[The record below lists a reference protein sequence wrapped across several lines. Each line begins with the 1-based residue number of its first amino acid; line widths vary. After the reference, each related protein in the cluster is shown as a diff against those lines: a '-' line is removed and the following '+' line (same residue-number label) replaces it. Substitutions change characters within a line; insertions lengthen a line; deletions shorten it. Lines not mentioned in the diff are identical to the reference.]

1 MIFVRPYLMVL
12 TRQAQDTHLIQ
23 FKVEGEYEECETIA
37 EKIDWLEKYLCEL
50 DNIRDETRKYSWICA
65 IKNDKSNAF
74 RNEKL
79 YKTRLRMLKKQLKK
93 KK

>member
-1 MIFVRPYLMVL
+1 MTL
-12 TRQAQDTHLIQ
+12 TRHTQ
-23 FKVEGEYEECETIA
+23 FSPNIMNFNVEYEYEECETIA

-50 DNIRDETRKYSWICA
+50 DNIREQAGELNWVCA
-65 IKNDKSNAF
+65 IKNDLSNAF

-79 YKTRLRMLKKQLKK
+79 YKLRLRMLRKQLKK

>member
-1 MIFVRPYLMVL
+1 LIFVRPYLMTITKCSQETVS
-12 TRQAQDTHLIQ
+12 IP
-23 FKVEGEYEECETIA
+23 FNVEGSYEECETIA
-37 EKIDWLEKYLCEL
+37 EKIDWLEKYLYEL
-50 DNIRDETRKYSWICA
+50 DNIRDQTKDLNWTCA

-79 YKTRLRMLKKQLKK
+79 YKLRLRMLRKQLKK

>member
-1 MIFVRPYLMVL
+1 MIFVRPYLMVI
-12 TRQAQDTHLIQ
+12 TKHSRETIA
-23 FKVEGEYEECETIA
+23 FPFNVEGEYEECETIA

-79 YKTRLRMLKKQLKK
+79 YKTRLRMLRKQLKK

>member
-12 TRQAQDTHLIQ
+12 TKHSRETIA
-23 FKVEGEYEECETIA
+23 FPFNFEGKYEECETIA

-93 KK
+93 KN

>member
-1 MIFVRPYLMVL
+1 MIFVRPYLMVI
-12 TRQAQDTHLIQ
+12 TKHSRETIA
-23 FKVEGEYEECETIA
+23 FPFNVEGEYEECETIA

>member
-1 MIFVRPYLMVL
+1 MIFVRPYLMVI
-12 TRQAQDTHLIQ
+12 TKHSQETISMP
-23 FKVEGEYEECETIA
+23 FNVEGSYEECETIA